1 MKNISTFMIILTIIS
16 SSVIHAQK
24 ENNSKIKIISTK
36 DAPSAIGPYS
46 QAVRY
51 GDFLFLSGQISIDPV
66 TSSVVGDNI
75 ESQTEQIFRNIRA
88 VLAEENLSLRN
99 VVKCTVFMKNL
110 DDFARMNAIYAAEFG
125 DHKPARST
133 VQAARIPKDV
143 LIEIE
148 CIAADG
154 EKE

>member
-1 MKNISTFMIILTIIS
+1 MIILTIIS